1 VLILLRKSQCASLS
15 VVYRSLLALLAGVT
29 VVGTASARVSQ
40 PEPSF
45 VIQGDNKIGY
55 FAVKRDGTLFGAQQ
69 AFGDPTSIVR
79 GRYQNCRVGWRSASL
94 SIQFYN
100 LGGEDACEP
109 QYGYLSQAIMAGRQW
124 RTSKGCVLGTRAGT
138 SFVISPAPAR
148 RLQGRGGGSSFGEA
162 PMATTR
168 STVGSRQKSS
178 EDGLSLFASITPPA
192 ATSANLGERPK
203 AARIRAPAR

>member
-55 FAVKRDGTLFGAQQ
+55 FAVKPDGTLFGAQQ

-124 RTSKGCVLGTRAGT
+124 RTSKGLRIGHPCRYIFRYFPRAR
-138 SFVISPAPAR
+138 PAPAGPWWWLVIR
-148 RLQGRGGGSSFGEA
+148 RSPYGDNALYGGLEAKVQRGWVVAFRVNYAAGG
-162 PMATTR
+162 
-168 STVGSRQKSS
+168 
-178 EDGLSLFASITPPA
+178 D
-192 ATSANLGERPK
+192 
-203 AARIRAPAR
+203 